1 MGKQKT
7 KTKKNNS
14 IKKRPKNISRK
25 PKKEERNK
33 KYAFLVITTHGAH
46 ERSLPHFKLPYDIVS
61 FQSAPLGYPNYRI
74 GDKNI
79 CDTNYNNI
87 INKIKGILRL
97 RKSSITLNKRIN
109 LSLENIMLQL
119 HKIIKKTNVLPEN
132 LEEYNRGF
140 SVSHKK
146 RFQIYESKKGE
157 PFLDKYYSYEKS
169 ESPSSENVD
178 SKSDNKI
185 CLIYLDEYNQV
196 VEEDLNIIMDHNEN
210 GIRGFSLESIMKYIK
225 QTYSE
230 PQIKFDKLFLLDMAC
245 DVVWSNRNNMAEEN
259 PNARN
264 IISSRRSIIKSA
276 TNLNNKRF
284 SLNRKTR
291 NYKSKS

>member
-1 MGKQKT
+1 MGRKRGQT
-7 KTKKNNS
+7 KKKRKNNS
-14 IKKRPKNISRK
+14 YKI
-25 PKKEERNK
+25 KKEEHK

-74 GDKNI
+74 GDKSI
-79 CDTNYNNI
+79 CDNNYNNI
-87 INKIKGILRL
+87 INKIKGILKL
-97 RKSSITLNKRIN
+97 RKTSISLSKRIN

-146 RFQIYESKKGE
+146 RFQVYEYKKGE
-157 PFLDKYYSYEKS
+157 QFLDKYYSYEKN

-178 SKSDNKI
+178 AKSDNKI

-196 VEEDLNIIMDHNEN
+196 VEEDLNIIMNQNEN
-210 GIRGFSLESIMKYIK
+210 GTRGFSLGSIMKYIK
-225 QTYSE
+225 QTYSD
-230 PQIKFDKLFLLDMAC
+230 PKIKFDKLFLLDMTC
-245 DVVWSNRNNMAEEN
+245 DVVWSNRNNELETN
-259 PNARN
+259 PNNRDV
-264 IISSRRSIIKSA
+264 SYSRRSTIKRA
-276 TNLNNKRF
+276 INLNSKRF
-284 SLNRKTR
+284 SLNKKTR
-291 NYKSKS
+291 NYTSKS

>member
-1 MGKQKT
+1 MGRKRGQ
-7 KTKKNNS
+7 TKK
-14 IKKRPKNISRK
+14 KRKNISSK
-25 PKKEERNK
+25 IKKEENK

-74 GDKNI
+74 GDKNV
-79 CDTNYNNI
+79 CDNNYNNI

-97 RKSSITLNKRIN
+97 RKTSITLNRRIN

-157 PFLDKYYSYEKS
+157 QFLDKYYSYKKN

-178 SKSDNKI
+178 AKSDNKI
-185 CLIYLDEYNQV
+185 CLIYLDEYNQI
-196 VEEDLNIIMDHNEN
+196 VEEDLNIIMNQNEN
-210 GIRGFSLESIMKYIK
+210 GLRGFSLKSIMKYIK
-225 QTYSE
+225 QTYSD
-230 PQIKFDKLFLLDMAC
+230 PKIKFDKLFLLDMSC
-245 DVVWSNRNNMAEEN
+245 DVVWSNRNNELETSPTN
-259 PNARN
+259 RN
-264 IISSRRSIIKSA
+264 ISSVRRSTIKRA
-276 TNLNNKRF
+276 TKLNNNRF
-284 SLNRKTR
+284 SPNRKTR

>member
-1 MGKQKT
+1 MGRKRGQ
-7 KTKKNNS
+7 TKK
-14 IKKRPKNISRK
+14 KRKNISSK
-25 PKKEERNK
+25 IKKEENK

-74 GDKNI
+74 GDKNV
-79 CDTNYNNI
+79 CDNNYNNI

-97 RKSSITLNKRIN
+97 RKTSITLNRRIN

-157 PFLDKYYSYEKS
+157 QFLDKYYSYKKN

-178 SKSDNKI
+178 AKSDNKI
-185 CLIYLDEYNQV
+185 CLIYLDEYNQI
-196 VEEDLNIIMDHNEN
+196 VEEDLNIIMDQNEN
-210 GIRGFSLESIMKYIK
+210 GLRGFSLNSIMKYIK
-225 QTYSE
+225 QTYSD
-230 PQIKFDKLFLLDMAC
+230 PKIKFDKLFLLDMSC
-245 DVVWSNRNNMAEEN
+245 DVVWSNRNNEVETSPTN
-259 PNARN
+259 RN
-264 IISSRRSIIKSA
+264 ISSVRRSTIKRA
-276 TNLNNKRF
+276 TKLNNNRF
-284 SLNRKTR
+284 SPNRKTR

>member
-1 MGKQKT
+1 MGRKRGQ
-7 KTKKNNS
+7 TKK
-14 IKKRPKNISRK
+14 KRKNISSK
-25 PKKEERNK
+25 IKKEENK

-74 GDKNI
+74 GDKNV
-79 CDTNYNNI
+79 CDNNYNNI

-97 RKSSITLNKRIN
+97 RKTSITLNRRIN

-157 PFLDKYYSYEKS
+157 QFLDKYYSYEKN

-178 SKSDNKI
+178 TKSDNKI
-185 CLIYLDEYNQV
+185 CLIYLDEYNQI
-196 VEEDLNIIMDHNEN
+196 VEEDLNIIMDQNEN
-210 GIRGFSLESIMKYIK
+210 GLRGFSLNSIMKYIK
-225 QTYSE
+225 QTYSD
-230 PQIKFDKLFLLDMAC
+230 PKIKFDKLFLLDMSC
-245 DVVWSNRNNMAEEN
+245 DVVWSNRNNEVETSPTN
-259 PNARN
+259 RN
-264 IISSRRSIIKSA
+264 ISSVRRSTIKRA
-276 TNLNNKRF
+276 TKLNNNRF
-284 SLNRKTR
+284 SPNRKTR